1 MPEDRFL
8 IAWGGM
14 SFDFRVFEAGPDPR
28 GQKWEVELLWLQ
40 TGISIRHS
48 DTVDVKFLL
57 ASGAECVEKV
67 IALSHPDLLA
77 PSARTGRAVTDPW
90 CARLAA
96 RHLRHMVETDQDMD
110 KSLVT
115 CTREELERYAGELQS
130 GAPS

>member
-1 MPEDRFL
+1 ML
-8 IAWGGM
+8 
-14 SFDFRVFEAGPDPR
+14 SNFRVFEAGPDPR
-28 GQKWEVELLWLQ
+28 GQKWEVEFLWLQ

-57 ASGAECVEKV
+57 ASGGERVEKV

-77 PSARTGRAVTDPW
+77 LSARTGRAVTDPW
-90 CARLAA
+90 CSRLAA